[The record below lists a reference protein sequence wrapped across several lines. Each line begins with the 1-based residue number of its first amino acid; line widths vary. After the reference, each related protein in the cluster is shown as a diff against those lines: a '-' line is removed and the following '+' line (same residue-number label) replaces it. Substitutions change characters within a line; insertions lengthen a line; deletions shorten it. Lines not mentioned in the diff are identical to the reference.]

1 MESENV
7 GVCKLSSSSHL
18 DDLVHQRFF
27 YDLSLQL
34 VDSQKLLNPLLEL
47 SNCPV
52 TQIRGVLATN
62 ADTIVLDSLSRYE
75 CMPSE

>member
-47 SNCPV
+47 FNYLV
-52 TQIRGVLATN
+52 TQTCGVIISNAGTVILDTLEWIR
-62 ADTIVLDSLSRYE
+62 
-75 CMPSE
+75 MPV

>member
-34 VDSQKLLNPLLEL
+34 VDSQKLLNPLEL
-47 SNCPV
+47 FNYLV
-52 TQIRGVLATN
+52 TQTCGVIISN
-62 ADTIVLDSLSRYE
+62 ADTVILDTLEWIR
-75 CMPSE
+75 MPV